1 MRKGFMVTG
10 GNCRAKRL
18 VTRVA
23 KNATVRFF
31 LHSSVELQ

>member
-1 MRKGFMVTG
+1 MRKGIIVTG
-10 GNCRAKRL
+10 DVCRTKHR